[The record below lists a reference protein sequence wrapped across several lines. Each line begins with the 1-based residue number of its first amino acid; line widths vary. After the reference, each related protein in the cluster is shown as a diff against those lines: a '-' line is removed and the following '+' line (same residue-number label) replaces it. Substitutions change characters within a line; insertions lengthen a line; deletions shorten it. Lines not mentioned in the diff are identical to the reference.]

1 MTNPMKLLSKEGALK
16 ELLASHRSV
25 YVWLDSRRNVCVP
38 ENLMGK
44 PQLVLQLGYRMP
56 VPIRDLEIDKSG
68 WSATLSFGGAPF
80 TCVVPWE
87 SVYAIVG
94 EESGKGA
101 VWPGDKP
108 SDVDLE
114 ANPVDPEQA
123 AVQSAPQG
131 KKKVVVPLGWKVH
144 EGGKTG

>member
-1 MTNPMKLLSKEGALK
+1 MNPLKMLSKEVALK
-16 ELLASHRSV
+16 ELLSSHSSV
-25 YVWLDSRRNVCVP
+25 YVWIDSRRNVCVP
-38 ENLMGK
+38 THLMGK

-56 VPIRDLEIDKSG
+56 VPIRDLEIDESG
-68 WSATLSFGGAPF
+68 WSATLSFGGSPF

-87 SVYAIVG
+87 AIYVIVG
-94 EESGKGA
+94 EESGQGA

-108 SDVDLE
+108 PDVDLD
-114 ANPVDPEQA
+114 ANPVDPKQA